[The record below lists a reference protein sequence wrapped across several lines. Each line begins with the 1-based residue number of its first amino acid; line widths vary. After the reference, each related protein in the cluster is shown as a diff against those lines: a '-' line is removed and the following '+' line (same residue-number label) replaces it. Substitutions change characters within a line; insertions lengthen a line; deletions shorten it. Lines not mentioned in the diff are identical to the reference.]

1 MRDLLDFLEQPLGF
15 DFTKNYTAENCN
27 STLSSYATVECNTI
41 RALYSSWMSACIM
54 MIVYVLYNMCR
65 FAFNCRYRDY
75 LTMIIQILSILSLLS
90 KEILLTCDSEMRG
103 GHTGPGTAAS

>member
-1 MRDLLDFLEQPLGF
+1 MRDLLDILEQPLGF
-15 DFTKNYTAENCN
+15 DFAKNYTAENCN
-27 STLSSYATVECNTI
+27 NTPSSHVTSTVECDTI

-65 FAFNCRYRDY
+65 YAFNCRYRDY

-90 KEILLTCDSEMRG
+90 KDILW
-103 GHTGPGTAAS
+103 

>member
-1 MRDLLDFLEQPLGF
+1 MRDLLDILEQPLGF

-27 STLSSYATVECNTI
+27 STHAVECNTI

-54 MIVYVLYNMCR
+54 MIVYVLYNVCR

-90 KEILLTCDSEMRG
+90 KDIVVTNNSEMRG
-103 GHTGPGTAAS
+103 GHTGSGAAAT